1 MDDIDNRIV
10 QILRR
15 DARTSVSNVSAQ
27 LGITRATVRSRVE
40 KLQTNGEILGFTTVL
55 RSDAYE
61 LPVRG
66 IMLIAVEG
74 KGTDRVISVL
84 DGTPEVQS
92 IHTTNGR
99 WDLII
104 EFGTDTLANL
114 DLVLRKI
121 RLIDGISNS
130 ESNLYLDTKRSAQ
143 RTAKIPAAPQHRGDQ
158 I

>member
-1 MDDIDNRIV
+1 MDKIDNQIG

-15 DARTSVSNVSAQ
+15 NSRTSVSDMAAQ
-27 LGITRATVRSRVE
+27 LGITRATVRSRLA
-40 KLQTNGEILGFTTVL
+40 KLQSNGEIVGFTTVM
-55 RSDAYE
+55 RSDAFE

-66 IMLIAVEG
+66 MMLIGVEG
-74 KGTDRVISVL
+74 KGTDRIISIL
-84 DGTPEVQS
+84 DGMPEVKT

-121 RLIDGISNS
+121 RLIDGITNS
-130 ESNLYLDTKRSAQ
+130 ETNLYLATKRSSMAN
-143 RTAKIPAAPQHRGDQ
+143 TGS
-158 I
+158 